1 MITLLI
7 IVVTAIV
14 SWLAFNRP
22 RLAERLILW
31 PPAVKRG
38 QYDRLLTHGFIH
50 ADLSHLLFNMLTLF
64 FFGRLTERVIT
75 ALAGPVVF
83 VLFYLSAIVVA
94 ILPSYLRH
102 RDDGRYRSLGA
113 SGAVAAM
120 LFAAIL
126 VDPWMMI
133 FIPIPVPGILYG
145 IGYVAW
151 SWWADRNSMDGVNH
165 NAHLSGAIYGL
176 LFMLLMDARVGAH
189 FLQALA
195 SPRFG

>member
-7 IVVTAIV
+7 IAVTAIV
-14 SWLAFNRP
+14 SWLAFQKP
-22 RLAERLILW
+22 SLAERLILW
-31 PPAVKRG
+31 PPAIKRG
-38 QYDRLLTHGFIH
+38 QYERLLTHGFIH

-75 ALAGPVVF
+75 SLAGPATF
-83 VLFYLSAIVVA
+83 VLFYVSAIIVA

-102 RDDGRYRSLGA
+102 RDDARYRSLGA

-126 VDPWMMI
+126 VEPWMLI
-133 FIPIPVPGILYG
+133 FIPIPIPGILYG
-145 IGYVAW
+145 VGYVAW

-165 NAHLSGAIYGL
+165 NAHLSGAIYGV
-176 LFMLLMDARVGAH
+176 LFMLLMDGRVGAH

>member
-1 MITLLI
+1 MFTLLLI
-7 IVVTAIV
+7 ALTAVV
-14 SWLAFNRP
+14 SWVAFKNP
-22 RLAERLILW
+22 RLLERLILW

-64 FFGRLTERVIT
+64 FFGRLTESVIT
-75 ALAGPVVF
+75 SLAGPVVF
-83 VLFYLSAIVVA
+83 VFFYLSAIVVA

-120 LFAAIL
+120 LFAAIM

-133 FIPIPVPGILYG
+133 FVPIPIPGILYG
-145 IGYVAW
+145 IGYVGW

-165 NAHLSGAIYGL
+165 NAHLSGAIYGV
-176 LFMLLMDARVGAH
+176 LFMLMMDSRVGAH
-189 FLQALA
+189 FLTALA

>member
-1 MITLLI
+1 MFTLLI
-7 IVVTAIV
+7 IAVTAVV
-14 SWLAFNRP
+14 SWIAFKNA
-22 RLAERLILW
+22 RLLERLILW

-64 FFGRLTERVIT
+64 FFGRLTESVIT
-75 ALAGPVVF
+75 SLAGPLVF
-83 VLFYLSAIVVA
+83 VFFYLSAIVVA

-113 SGAVAAM
+113 SGAVSAM
-120 LFAAIL
+120 LFAAIM

-133 FIPIPVPGILYG
+133 FVPIPIPGILYG
-145 IGYVAW
+145 VGYLGW

-165 NAHLSGAIYGL
+165 NAHLSGAIYGV
-176 LFMLLMDARVGAH
+176 LFMLLMDSRVAAH
-189 FLQALA
+189 FLAALA

>member
-1 MITLLI
+1 MITIFI
-7 IVVTAIV
+7 IAVTAIV
-14 SWLAFNRP
+14 SWAAFKNP

-75 ALAGPVVF
+75 ALAGPAVF

-113 SGAVAAM
+113 SGAVAAL

-133 FIPIPVPGILYG
+133 FIPIPIPGILYG
-145 IGYVAW
+145 VGYVAW

-165 NAHLSGAIYGL
+165 NAHLSGAIYGV

>member
-7 IVVTAIV
+7 IAVTAIV
-14 SWLAFNRP
+14 SWLAFQKP

-38 QYDRLLTHGFIH
+38 QYERLLTHGFIH

-75 ALAGPVVF
+75 SLAGPATF
-83 VLFYLSAIVVA
+83 VLFYVSAIIVA

-102 RDDGRYRSLGA
+102 RDDTRYRSLGA

-133 FIPIPVPGILYG
+133 FIPIPIPGVLYG
-145 IGYVAW
+145 IGYLGW

-165 NAHLSGAIYGL
+165 NAHLSGAIYGV
-176 LFMLLMDARVGAH
+176 LFMLLMDGRVGAH

>member
-7 IVVTAIV
+7 IAVTAIV
-14 SWLAFNRP
+14 SWLAFQKSS
-22 RLAERLILW
+22 LAERLILW
-31 PPAVKRG
+31 PPAIKRG
-38 QYDRLLTHGFIH
+38 QYERLLTHGFIH

-75 ALAGPVVF
+75 SLAGPATF
-83 VLFYLSAIVVA
+83 VLFYVSAIIVA

-102 RDDGRYRSLGA
+102 RDDTRYRSLGA

-133 FIPIPVPGILYG
+133 FIPIPIPGILYG
-145 IGYVAW
+145 VGYVAW

-165 NAHLSGAIYGL
+165 NAHLSGAIYGV
-176 LFMLLMDARVGAH
+176 LFMLLMDGRVGAH

>member
-1 MITLLI
+1 MFTLVI
-7 IVVTAIV
+7 IAVTAIV
-14 SWLAFNRP
+14 SWIAFKNP
-22 RLAERLILW
+22 RLLERLILW

-64 FFGRLTERVIT
+64 FFGRLTESVISSLSSPLT
-75 ALAGPVVF
+75 FVF
-83 VLFYLSAIVVA
+83 FYLSAIVVA

-120 LFAAIL
+120 LFAAIM

-133 FIPIPVPGILYG
+133 FIPIPIPGILYG
-145 IGYVAW
+145 IGYVGW

-165 NAHLSGAIYGL
+165 NAHLSGAIYGV
-176 LFMLLMDARVGAH
+176 LFMLLMDSRVAAH
-189 FLQALA
+189 FVAALA

>member
-64 FFGRLTERVIT
+64 FFGRLTEQVIT
-75 ALAGPVVF
+75 ALAGPAVF

-133 FIPIPVPGILYG
+133 FIPIPIPGILYG

-176 LFMLLMDARVGAH
+176 LFMLLMDGRVAAH

>member
-7 IVVTAIV
+7 IAATAIV
-14 SWLAFNRP
+14 SWLAFQKP
-22 RLAERLILW
+22 SLAERLILW
-31 PPAVKRG
+31 PPAIKRG
-38 QYDRLLTHGFIH
+38 QYERLLTHGFIH

-75 ALAGPVVF
+75 SLAGPATF
-83 VLFYLSAIVVA
+83 VLFYVSAIIVA

-102 RDDGRYRSLGA
+102 RDDTRYRSLGA

-133 FIPIPVPGILYG
+133 FIPIPIPGILYG
-145 IGYVAW
+145 VGYVAW

-165 NAHLSGAIYGL
+165 NAHLSGAIYGV
-176 LFMLLMDARVGAH
+176 LFMLLMDGRVATNFIARLMH
-189 FLQALA
+189 PQ
-195 SPRFG
+195 FG